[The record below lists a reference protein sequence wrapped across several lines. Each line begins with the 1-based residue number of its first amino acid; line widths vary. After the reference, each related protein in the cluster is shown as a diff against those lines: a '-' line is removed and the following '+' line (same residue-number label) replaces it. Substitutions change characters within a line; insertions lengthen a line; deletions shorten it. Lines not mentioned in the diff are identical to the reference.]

1 MPPSRPF
8 VSRRLEYHQGRL
20 SVSDSNV
27 HLRVRGGGCGVSKPE
42 GTPSS
47 AHASGQDTPA
57 PPVSAPG
64 AYLFAKAT
72 LKADHDMSV
81 MMPPS
86 ENEFVALLK
95 GGDQPCFTG
104 ADEPGLTCTGAQL
117 ALLPALIEAFNAAA
131 SAQERF
137 ELLNRYMVDAATVE
151 KAAGAQTVGELSCRV
166 ARYDLV
172 AGSSPTTVYFLED
185 YPDGTLAHGK
195 TLAVGV
201 MRWARFHV
209 KLVDLQVHSFANA
222 DERDAAQKADSTH
235 EDA

>member
-1 MPPSRPF
+1 MRSTSVAESAGEGSQKQPRACKNGSR
-8 VSRRLEYHQGRL
+8 
-20 SVSDSNV
+20 
-27 HLRVRGGGCGVSKPE
+27 
-42 GTPSS
+42 
-47 AHASGQDTPA
+47 
-57 PPVSAPG
+57 
-64 AYLFAKAT
+64 
-72 LKADHDMSV
+72 
-81 MMPPS
+81 
-86 ENEFVALLK
+86 
-95 GGDQPCFTG
+95 
-104 ADEPGLTCTGAQL
+104 
-117 ALLPALIEAFNAAA
+117 AAA

-172 AGSSPTTVYFLED
+172 AGSSPTTAYFLED

-222 DERDAAQKADSTH
+222 DERDAAQKAH